1 MSMREIPS
9 GTDATSAGAGRP
21 VISVAVSTYNRV
33 DRLGRLVEALA
44 AQDLDAAFEVV
55 ISDDGS
61 TDDTWSELGR
71 LADAHG
77 QWLRPLRI
85 EVNQGAA
92 HGRNAAW
99 RAARAPIIAFT
110 DDDCRPDPGW
120 LRGLVAALA
129 DDVDVVQGCTRPDPL
144 HEHRRGPFSHTIEM
158 TSERG
163 WYETCNIAYRRALLE
178 RVDGLDE
185 SWECTTGEDTDL
197 AYRAKAV
204 GARTAF
210 ADDAVVYHEITP
222 SDVRASFR
230 SARRWDEVPRLVA
243 RHPHLRTS
251 LYYSRWF
258 WRSSHPKALEALAAI
273 AVAASPT
280 RSPAGRLA
288 RLGVAAMLAH
298 PYWHFR
304 TEIEPLWAGPR
315 RRRALIPVAWAI
327 DMAEV
332 AVLARGSV
340 RHRSLYL

>member
-1 MSMREIPS
+1 MREVRS
-9 GTDATSAGAGRP
+9 ETTAASTGADSN
-21 VISVAVSTYNRV
+21 VISVAVSTYNRAE
-33 DRLGRLVEALA
+33 RLERLVTALA
-44 AQDLDAAFEVV
+44 AQDIEEPFEVV
-55 ISDDGS
+55 IADDGS
-61 TDDTWSELGR
+61 TDDTWGELAR
-71 LADAHG
+71 LADDHDLS
-77 QWLRPLRI
+77 LRPLRI

-99 RAARAPIIAFT
+99 RAAKAPLIAFT

-120 LRGLVAALA
+120 LRGLVAAFD
-129 DDVDVVQGCTRPDPL
+129 DDVDVVQGCTRSDPL

-158 TSERG
+158 TSEQG
-163 WYETCNIAYRRALLE
+163 WYETCNIAYRREVLE
-178 RVDGLDE
+178 RVGGLDE

-197 AYRAKAV
+197 AYRAKAL
-204 GARTAF
+204 GARTTF
-210 ADDAVVYHEITP
+210 AADAVVYHEITA
-222 SDVRASFR
+222 SDLWASFR

-243 RHPHLRTS
+243 RHPHLRTN

-258 WRSSHPKALEALAAI
+258 WRSSHPKAIEALAAV
-273 AVAASPT
+273 AVALSPT
-280 RSPAGRLA
+280 RSPIGRLT

-315 RRRALIPVAWAI
+315 RRRALIPVIWLV
-327 DMAEV
+327 DLAEV